1 MGNCA
6 GSTSSYRIV
15 AVEGAQAEPVSWI
28 GKNEAQHHDAVE
40 WGPPGKPSAREL
52 RRRYPNAALNLAQ
65 GARAFDLEAAVVVGR
80 GKFGEVRAARSRVD
94 GKWYALKAIAKESIC
109 ERRNVDKVDAEIETL
124 VAHHAHPFLCHCFGM
139 WQDAGHVT
147 LVLEYLAGGELFN
160 RMRRHGALS
169 GGRGLPDAEARFYA
183 AEIAL
188 ALRHLHAARIVYKDL
203 KPENILLD
211 ERGHVRLVDFGFAV
225 RLSHEREL
233 IVGAH
238 CGTAMCVNRRAPP
251 PVQSFASRTRI
262 IS

>member
-109 ERRNVDKVDAEIETL
+109 ERRNVDKVDAEIE
-124 VAHHAHPFLCHCFGM
+124 FF
-139 WQDAGHVT
+139 Q
-147 LVLEYLAGGELFN
+147 
-160 RMRRHGALS
+160 GALHDK
-169 GGRGLPDAEARFYA
+169 GPL
-183 AEIAL
+183 L
-188 ALRHLHAARIVYKDL
+188 LAARVQTAPK
-203 KPENILLD
+203 
-211 ERGHVRLVDFGFAV
+211 GSVGAVVDFANEAGA
-225 RLSHEREL
+225 
-233 IVGAH
+233 IVARASMRFGRQPH
-238 CGTAMCVNRRAPP
+238 C
-251 PVQSFASRTRI
+251 SL
-262 IS
+262 